1 MGIPLLLGLFAG
13 LAATGGLVGLVTG
26 LVGTTRPPTPG
37 PVGRFRRAWR
47 SEDRDEAVRAKV
59 RVRWAAALVV
69 ALAIWVLSGWF
80 VLGLLAVLLIVGLPW
95 LLAPTKATSA
105 RIDQLDALAEWT
117 RRLADVLLLGMG
129 LEQAMIASRKT
140 APKPLEEPVGELAA
154 RLQSGWRPEDALRAF
169 ADTLRDST
177 ADKVAAALVLRAAD
191 RGPGLAAALTDL
203 ADTVRDEVRQRRQ
216 IEADRAKPRTTVRWM
231 TFMTIGVVVAGSL
244 DPEYVQPYGTVVGQ
258 TVLTM
263 LIAAF
268 AAVLA
273 WMRSLASFR
282 PTPRFLATDARSAVQ
297 TSTRTAATPTT
308 VSTDGV
314 AGPIPSGGAR

>member
-1 MGIPLLLGLFAG
+1 MSIPLLLGLFAG
-13 LAATGGLVGLVTG
+13 LAATGGLIGLVAG

-37 PVGRFRRAWR
+37 PVGRFRRALR
-47 SEDRDEAVRAKV
+47 SEDRDEAARAKS
-59 RVRWAAALVV
+59 RVRWAVAIVV
-69 ALAIWVLSGWF
+69 ALAIWALTGWF
-80 VLGLLAVLLIVGLPW
+80 VLGMIAVLLIVGLPW
-95 LLAPTKATSA
+95 LLVPTKATSA

-140 APKPLEEPVGELAA
+140 APKVLEGPVGELAA

-169 ADTLRDST
+169 ADTLRDAT
-177 ADKVAAALVLRAAD
+177 ADKVAAALILRAAD

-231 TFMTIGVVVAGSL
+231 TFMTIAVVVAGSF
-244 DPEYVQPYGTVVGQ
+244 DPEYVQPYGTVIGQ
-258 TVLTM
+258 AVLTV

-282 PTPRFLATDARSAVQ
+282 PTPRFLAADARSAVQ
-297 TSTRTAATPTT
+297 PPTPSTAADTT
-308 VSTDGV
+308 AAP
-314 AGPIPSGGAR
+314 AGLGAPIPSGGAR

>member
-13 LAATGGLVGLVTG
+13 LAATGGLVGLVAG
-26 LVGTTRPPTPG
+26 LVGTRQPPAPG
-37 PVGRFRRAWR
+37 PVGRFRRAWT
-47 SEDRDEAVRAKV
+47 SEDRDQAARA
-59 RVRWAAALVV
+59 RLRTRWAAAVVV
-69 ALAIWVLSGWF
+69 ALAIWALTGWF

-95 LLAPTKATSA
+95 LLAPTQATSA

-140 APKPLEEPVGELAA
+140 APKPLEEPIGELAA

-177 ADKVAAALVLRAAD
+177 ADKVAAALILRAAD
-191 RGPGLAAALTDL
+191 RGPGLAASLTDL

-231 TFMTIGVVVAGSL
+231 TFMTIGVVVAGSF
-244 DPEYVQPYGTVVGQ
+244 DPTYVQPYGTVVGQ
-258 TVLTM
+258 VVLTVL
-263 LIAAF
+263 IAGF
-268 AAVLA
+268 AVVLA

-282 PTPRFLATDARSAVQ
+282 PTPRFLSADARSAVQ
-297 TSTRTAATPTT
+297 AAPAATPT
-308 VSTDGV
+308 S
-314 AGPIPSGGAR
+314 SGGVSAGDPAITGGTR